1 MHGELLNQWIQRLR
15 RASVGIKRKWA
26 RIGGSSNAR
35 TLIITS
41 SGCGSCSSQLKL
53 DQSDANHV
61 MYTDHFVYGTKRLF
75 VILSLLFSSMVCHG
89 CIHSDINISTLVPI
103 PKNNRK
109 SLNDSNNYRAIA

>member
-15 RASVGIKRKWA
+15 WASVGIQKKWA
-26 RIGGSSNAR
+26 RTGGSSNAR

-53 DQSDANHV
+53 GKSDANHV
-61 MYTDHFVYGTKRLF
+61 MYTDHFVHGTKILF
-75 VILSLLFSSMVCHG
+75 VILSLLFSSMACHG
-89 CIHSDINISTLVPI
+89 CIHSDIDISTLVLI